1 MRQEG
6 WPVHLERIK
15 RFVHPEGYGFW
26 LDPDGLFTLLGAII
40 AIAALSVAVDI
51 PNAIRLLGDPVAGR
65 PVVATV
71 VSAAVYLAMARAF
84 ASLVRAWTPGDFEA
98 TGRFHAW
105 VATFGIVLALGIV
118 VLVSWPLPG
127 YVGRGSAGI
136 AVRIV
141 AIVCYGLAGGVV
153 FRRAVEARNVWV
165 RGRVAKI
172 RRDRG

>member
-1 MRQEG
+1 MN
-6 WPVHLERIK
+6 LERIK

-40 AIAALSVAVDI
+40 ATAALSVAIDI
-51 PNAIRLLGDPVAGR
+51 PDAIRRIGDPVVGR

-71 VSAAVYLAMARAF
+71 LSAAVYLVMARTF

-98 TGRFHAW
+98 PGRFHAW
-105 VATFGIVLALGIV
+105 VAAFGIILALGSV

-127 YVGRGSAGI
+127 YVGQGSAGI

-141 AIVCYGLAGGVV
+141 AIVGYVLAGGVV
-153 FRRAVEARNVWV
+153 FRRVMESRIVWL
-165 RGRVAKI
+165 RDRVAGL
-172 RRDRG
+172 RRGKG

>member
-71 VSAAVYLAMARAF
+71 VSAAVYLAVARAF
-84 ASLVRAWTPGDFEA
+84 ASLVRASSSGVFQA
-98 TGRFHAW
+98 TVRFLGR
-105 VATFGIVLALGIV
+105 V
-118 VLVSWPLPG
+118 
-127 YVGRGSAGI
+127 
-136 AVRIV
+136 
-141 AIVCYGLAGGVV
+141 GGV
-153 FRRAVEARNVWV
+153 
-165 RGRVAKI
+165 G
-172 RRDRG
+172 